1 MEISVVALSSDQEL
15 VTATRDFDSTDVRF
29 VIVDDPNEAFSL
41 LEHSPVPSLF
51 VDTRSE
57 FFVPAAEQVVL
68 KLANGDL
75 PAVNIVTAGD
85 SFYPSSVAAEFDIL
99 DSTHLDSCSVPPHTL
114 LASVAN
120 HVTQTFATPTPK
132 TRHVESRTVAI
143 STYTPEF
150 FGVID
155 DLLRVAAREV
165 TLLLIG
171 ETGTGKTTLARFIHE
186 LSSRRDRQFQD
197 LACGALPSDLIE
209 SELFG
214 HIRGAFTGAD
224 RNKIGRFEAAGR
236 GTMLLDEI
244 DVLDLKQQTKL
255 LKIIET
261 GDFEMV
267 GSTETRRSEAR
278 LIVASNVN
286 LQELVDH
293 NKFRSDLYY
302 RLNVL
307 EFRLPALRDRQK
319 DIPHLAMQFVRELCA
334 EHSITITRV
343 DTAFLAALKKYSW
356 PGNLRE
362 LKNHVRRAVLFS
374 HDGLLTINELSHKVV
389 RCQFADDPAHL
400 SNPEAWK
407 LADRVAQSE
416 RGMLEDALRA
426 NNNNRT
432 KTARAL
438 GISRVGLYKKMRRL
452 GLAKDPVKSS

>member
-1 MEISVVALSSDQEL
+1 MEIPVVVLSADQKLIQALRTTDSLDFHFVVPEGPDAIIPLLSRSDAP
-15 VTATRDFDSTDVRF
+15 T
-29 VIVDDPNEAFSL
+29 
-41 LEHSPVPSLF
+41 LF
-51 VDTRSE
+51 VDTRSDY
-57 FFVPAAEQVVL
+57 FLSAAEPVI
-68 KLANGDL
+68 KRLAKGELFDVKIVSAGTNSY
-75 PAVNIVTAGD
+75 PASIA
-85 SFYPSSVAAEFDIL
+85 SELDIL
-99 DSTHLDSCSVPPHTL
+99 NATHFIFPDGPLSL
-114 LASVAN
+114 LPSLIET
-120 HVTQTFATPTPK
+120 HVTQTVV
-132 TRHVESRTVAI
+132 RRSLESRIVESRTIGI

-171 ETGTGKTTLARFIHE
+171 ETGTGKTTLVRFVHE
-186 LSSRRDRQFQD
+186 LSSRRDRHFQD
-197 LACGALPSDLIE
+197 LACGAIPSDLIE

-224 RNKIGRFEAAGR
+224 RNKIGRFQAAGS

-261 GDFEMV
+261 GEFEMV

-286 LQELVDH
+286 LQDLVAQ
-293 NKFRSDLYY
+293 NEFRPDLYY

-307 EFRLPALRDRQK
+307 EFRLPALRERK
-319 DIPHLAMQFVRELCA
+319 RDIPILAMQFVRELCA
-334 EHSITITRV
+334 EHGISIHRV
-343 DTAFLAALKKYSW
+343 DIAFLDALKEYSW

-374 HDGLLTINELSHKVV
+374 RDGCLTVNELSHKVV
-389 RCQFADDPAHL
+389 RSQFASEVSEPV
-400 SNPEAWK
+400 NNEAWN
-407 LADRVAQSE
+407 LADRIAQSE
-416 RGMLEDALRA
+416 REMLEEALRA
-426 NNNNRT
+426 HKNNRT

-438 GISRVGLYKKMRRL
+438 SLP
-452 GLAKDPVKSS
+452 PVSLF

>member
-1 MEISVVALSSDQEL
+1 MALSTDQEL
-15 VTATRDFDSTDVRF
+15 IQAFKIADSLDIQF
-29 VIVDDPNEAFSL
+29 VVAQIADEAIAL
-41 LEHSPVPSLF
+41 LSRSHAPTLF
-51 VDTRSE
+51 IDTRSD
-57 FFVPAAEQVVL
+57 FFLPVAESVIL
-68 KLANGDL
+68 RLANGEL
-75 PAVNIVTAGD
+75 PGVNIVTAGD
-85 SFYPSSVAAEFDIL
+85 HFYPASIASELDIL
-99 DSTHLDSCSVPPHTL
+99 NSTHFIFHTGPLSSL
-114 LASVAN
+114 LSLISA
-120 HVTQTFATPTPK
+120 HVTQSVVSPPPES
-132 TRHVESRTVAI
+132 RIVESRTVAI

-155 DLLRVAAREV
+155 DLLRVADREV

-171 ETGTGKTTLARFIHE
+171 ETGTGKTTLARFVHE

-261 GDFEMV
+261 GEFEMV
-267 GSTETRRSEAR
+267 GSTETRCSEAR

-286 LQELVDH
+286 LQELVDQ

-307 EFRLPALRDRQK
+307 EFRLPALRDRK
-319 DIPHLAMQFVRELCA
+319 RDIPFLAMQFVRELCA
-334 EHSITITRV
+334 EHGISIHRV
-343 DTAFLAALKKYSW
+343 DIAFLDALKEYSW

-374 HDGLLTINELSHKVV
+374 HDGCLTVNELSQKVI
-389 RCQFADDPAHL
+389 RSQFSGEESEPV
-400 SNPEAWK
+400 NTEAWK

-416 RGMLEDALRA
+416 REMLEEALRVH
-426 NNNNRT
+426 NNNRT

>member
-1 MEISVVALSSDQEL
+1 MEISVVALSTDLEL
-15 VTATRDFDSTDVRF
+15 IRAMQDFKSPAVRF
-29 VIVDDPNEAFSL
+29 VTVCDADEALSH
-41 LEHSPVPSLF
+41 LEQSPVPTLF

-57 FFVPAAEQVVL
+57 SFAVAAEQVVL
-68 KLANGDL
+68 KLAKGVL
-75 PAVNIVTAGD
+75 PAVNVVTAGD
-85 SFYPSSVAAEFDIL
+85 AFYPSTVAADFDIL
-99 DSTHLDSCSVPPHTL
+99 DSKHLDFSSISPNSL
-114 LASVAN
+114 LDSIAD
-120 HVTQTFATPTPK
+120 HVTQSIATPTPT
-132 TRHVESRTVAI
+132 TRRVESRTVTI

-171 ETGTGKTTLARFIHE
+171 ETGTGKTTLARFVHE

-286 LQELVDH
+286 LQELVEQ

-307 EFRLPALRDRQK
+307 EFRLPALRDRQR
-319 DIPHLAMQFVRELCA
+319 DIPHLAMQFVRELCI
-334 EHSITITRV
+334 EHSITIKSV
-343 DTAFLAALKKYSW
+343 DIAFLDALKKYSW

-374 HDGLLTINELSHKVV
+374 HDGLLTINELS
-389 RCQFADDPAHL
+389 RFFA
-400 SNPEAWK
+400 
-407 LADRVAQSE
+407 
-416 RGMLEDALRA
+416 
-426 NNNNRT
+426 
-432 KTARAL
+432 
-438 GISRVGLYKKMRRL
+438 
-452 GLAKDPVKSS
+452 KSWG